1 MMEDFIMQKNIKELK
16 NIIEKSGYWSKK
28 VKDYLSQFDFAK
40 SQKIHNKTC
49 ILISEEYYNKTGIY
63 KTVQEIYK
71 TVNSDK
77 QIKKDQDFVKNEYNK
92 INIPMVEYSK
102 ILL

>member
-16 NIIEKSGYWSKK
+16 NIIEKSGYWSKET
-28 VKDYLSQFDFAK
+28 KDFLSQFDFAK

-63 KTVQEIYK
+63 KTVQQLYA

-77 QIKKDQDFVKNEYNK
+77 QIQADQDFVKNEYNK
-92 INIPMVEYSK
+92 INIPMVDYDNF
-102 ILL
+102 LL